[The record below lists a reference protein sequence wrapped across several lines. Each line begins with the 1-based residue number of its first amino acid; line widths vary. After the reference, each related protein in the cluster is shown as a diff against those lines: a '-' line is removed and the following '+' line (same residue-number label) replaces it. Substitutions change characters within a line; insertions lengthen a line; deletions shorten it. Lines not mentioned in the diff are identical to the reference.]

1 IVRTGAR
8 LEGGRVVLRVKAV
21 DALSPIVRAEGT
33 VSADRW
39 RPLTPADGTLDGR
52 EEELMLTVPKPE
64 GPAFLAIR
72 VVDAAGNGASI
83 SFEYPEEL
91 R

>member
-1 IVRTGAR
+1 
-8 LEGGRVVLRVKAV
+8 VKAT

-39 RPLTPADGTLDGR
+39 RALSPADGTLDGR
-52 EEELMLTVPKPE
+52 EEELTLSVPKTD

-83 SFEYPEEL
+83 SMEYPEEV

>member
-1 IVRTGAR
+1 
-8 LEGGRVVLRVKAV
+8 VKAT

-39 RPLTPADGTLDGR
+39 RSLSPADGTLDGR
-52 EEELMLTVPKPE
+52 EEELTLSVPKPD

-83 SFEYPEEL
+83 ALEYPEEL